1 MKGTITWRDVAHLAE
16 HNDKIRI
23 VQETVA
29 GKEITFAHVI
39 GGPAPIIYQK
49 LGLNPA
55 IDYGAAAIGIMNLT
69 PPESAVIAADIAM
82 KSAHVELGFL
92 DRFSGAVIL
101 LGDREEVKTALE
113 GVLTFFR
120 EELRFPVCE
129 LTER

>member
-1 MKGTITWRDVAHLAE
+1 MGLHIGTHPGEDHS
-16 HNDKIRI
+16 
-23 VQETVA
+23 
-29 GKEITFAHVI
+29 
-39 GGPAPIIYQK
+39 
-49 LGLNPA
+49 
-55 IDYGAAAIGIMNLT
+55 GASIGILHIT
-69 PPESAVIAADIAM
+69 PWEAAVAAGDIAM

-120 EELRFPVCE
+120 EELHFPVCE